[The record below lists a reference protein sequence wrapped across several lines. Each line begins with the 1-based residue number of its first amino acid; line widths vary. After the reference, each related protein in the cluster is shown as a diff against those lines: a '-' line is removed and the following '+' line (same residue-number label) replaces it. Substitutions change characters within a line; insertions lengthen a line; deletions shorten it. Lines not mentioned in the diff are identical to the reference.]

1 MSFAE
6 RVIKFNQGVDFTGN
20 LPPGIKLM
28 NPFREN
34 PEILA
39 VSSAFYR
46 KFYDDNN
53 PRKLILGIN
62 PGRLGAGATGI
73 PFTDTKRLSG
83 ICGIEIASIN
93 THEPSSVFVYEF
105 IDRYGGVEV
114 FYKDFFIS
122 SFCPLGFIRKNLKG
136 NWVNCNYYDYEYLYT
151 AVEEFMISSLKEQI
165 GFGID
170 TGVCYILGKKNAKY
184 FERLNARE
192 KLFSS
197 IEVLD
202 HPRYIEQYRS
212 KYRDEYINQYLKILY
227 K

>member
-62 PGRLGAGATGI
+62 PGT
-73 PFTDTKRLSG
+73 S
-83 ICGIEIASIN
+83 
-93 THEPSSVFVYEF
+93 
-105 IDRYGGVEV
+105 
-114 FYKDFFIS
+114 
-122 SFCPLGFIRKNLKG
+122 RKCKQ
-136 NWVNCNYYDYEYLYT
+136 
-151 AVEEFMISSLKEQI
+151 A
-165 GFGID
+165 
-170 TGVCYILGKKNAKY
+170 
-184 FERLNARE
+184 
-192 KLFSS
+192 
-197 IEVLD
+197 
-202 HPRYIEQYRS
+202 
-212 KYRDEYINQYLKILY
+212 
-227 K
+227 